1 MRSAAGA
8 PPAGREDL
16 HPPPQRSLS
25 VTTARPRSRREGGE
39 RRRRLHGRGS
49 AGPRRAAAGEPGPG
63 LGGAAAAGAAACP
76 CRCGPGRGLWH
87 PQAKRWVSACPPP
100 HPHPDNNPPQGHLR
114 APQKHP
120 GLPGER
126 GPPGGC
132 WRAMEGLRGAVG
144 QAKAQRRAGTAGRH
158 GQGPPTA
165 VPPQHVQRWRGQ
177 FYLSRC
183 FTGRG
188 FSSALPGTRTPLAL
202 RGEPAQARLGM
213 EVS

>member
-100 HPHPDNNPPQGHLR
+100 TPTPTTTPPRATSGLLRNTPGSPGSGDRRVGAGGPWKASAGLWGRRRPSGER
-114 APQKHP
+114 AP
-120 GLPGER
+120 L
-126 GPPGGC
+126 
-132 WRAMEGLRGAVG
+132 
-144 QAKAQRRAGTAGRH
+144 AGTARA
-158 GQGPPTA
+158 PP
-165 VPPQHVQRWRGQ
+165 PPSPHSTYRGGGDS
-177 FYLSRC
+177 FIYLAALQDVVSLQPCR
-183 FTGRG
+183 GRG
-188 FSSALPGTRTPLAL
+188 HRL
-202 RGEPAQARLGM
+202 R
-213 EVS
+213 